1 MRLSGTP
8 GTLQP
13 SMVTHTSV
21 SLSLKCT
28 KGDMLNEINLHTVF
42 QLLEVDDLTGCLTS
56 IENRALLEELMS
68 FPLLQYKLRLLICF
82 LRSRPTVEKLVSKAM
97 ALFHMDRN
105 FR

>member
-1 MRLSGTP
+1 
-8 GTLQP
+8 
-13 SMVTHTSV
+13 
-21 SLSLKCT
+21 
-28 KGDMLNEINLHTVF
+28 MLNEINLHTVL
-42 QLLEVDDLTGCLTS
+42 QLPEVDDLTGCLTS

-68 FPLLQYKLRLLICF
+68 FPLLQYKFRLLICL